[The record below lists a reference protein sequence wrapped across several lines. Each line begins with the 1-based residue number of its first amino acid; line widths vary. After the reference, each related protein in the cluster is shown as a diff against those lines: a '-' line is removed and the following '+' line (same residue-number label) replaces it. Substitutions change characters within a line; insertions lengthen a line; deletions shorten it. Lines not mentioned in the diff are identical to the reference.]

1 MKNLVLIREK
11 IYKYIELLINCHGL
25 VSFFIWVFPCNSS
38 IIFWE
43 EMQAQ
48 TKIDFRQPS
57 PNILHVAI
65 SGTWRIGSSLP
76 TPEIVVSRLE
86 ADAAIKSLVINTHE
100 LADWD
105 TFFLNFIGS
114 ITKECQSRDIVLEMH
129 LPEGVERLLQLA
141 SAVPAQKDTSRKN
154 KRKPFLYVVGESA
167 VDFATSSVQMLSFIG
182 EAALSLLNFF
192 LGKARFRRIDLL
204 IHIEECGAQS
214 LPIVTLI
221 SVLIGLILAFVGAV
235 QLQMFG
241 AQIYVA
247 NLVAISMVRE
257 MGALMTGIIMAGRI
271 GAAYAAQLGTMQ
283 VNEEIDALNTMGIPP
298 MDFLVL
304 PRLLA
309 LILMMPLLTLYSGLL
324 GIMGGAIV
332 GGGMLEITLVQ
343 YFTQTQASLDLTNI
357 SLGVAKG
364 GIYAIII
371 ALSGCMRGMQS
382 GRSAAAVGEATTS
395 AVVTAIVGIIVTD
408 GIFAVLCDA
417 LSI

>member
-1 MKNLVLIREK
+1 
-11 IYKYIELLINCHGL
+11 
-25 VSFFIWVFPCNSS
+25 
-38 IIFWE
+38 
-43 EMQAQ
+43 MQAQ
-48 TKIDFRQPS
+48 SKIEFNNLSADT
-57 PNILHVAI
+57 LHAAI
-65 SGTWRIGSSLP
+65 SGTWKIGSSLP
-76 TPEIVVSRLE
+76 ASGEVLDRLT
-86 ADAAIKSLVINTHE
+86 AAPKIKKFIINSTQ
-100 LADWD
+100 LQYWD
-105 TFFLNFIGS
+105 TTFLTFIIA
-114 ITKECQSRDIVLEMH
+114 ITKECKKRNIILEIQG
-129 LPEGVERLLQLA
+129 LPEGAERLLHLA
-141 SAVPAQKDTSRKN
+141 SAVPEQRDTSQKN
-154 KRKPFLYVVGESA
+154 KIKPFIYVVGES
-167 VDFATSSVQMLSFIG
+167 VVGFYTSIVEMLSFIG
-182 EAALSLLNFF
+182 EATQAVFNFF

-204 IHIEECGAQS
+204 INIEESGAES
-214 LPIVTLI
+214 LPIITLI
-221 SVLIGLILAFVGAV
+221 SVLVGLILAFVGVV
-235 QLQMFG
+235 QLKLFG

-247 NLVAISMVRE
+247 NLVAIAMARE

-283 VNEEIDALNTMGIPP
+283 VNEEIDALRTMGIEP

-304 PRLLA
+304 PRLFA
-309 LILMMPLLTLYSGLL
+309 LVLMMPLLTLYADIL

-332 GGGMLEITLVQ
+332 GVGIMDITMVQ

-357 SLGVAKG
+357 ALGISKG